1 MMRTVVAVFESP
13 LKANEAVHILLQ
25 ARFAAERL
33 PRISREPAR
42 TRSSAVP
49 HLLHTIAGKFRD
61 FMNADMHLQPY
72 ARALAKGRFV
82 VKVHAVHEPE
92 VVAARRILEVA
103 GGKEI
108 DVLADAW
115 VDS

>member
-1 MMRTVVAVFESP
+1 MQIVVAVFESP

-25 ARFAAERL
+25 ARFTAERL

-42 TRSSAVP
+42 TSPSRIFR
-49 HLLHTIAGKFRD
+49 LLDKIARKFRD
-61 FMNADMHLQPY
+61 FMDADIYLQPY

-82 VKVHAVHEPE
+82 VKVHAAHAPE
-92 VVAARRILEVA
+92 VVAAMRILEVA

-108 DVLADAW
+108 DTLADDW
-115 VDS
+115 VDN